1 MPASFTR
8 AVRSLEADGFRRSIL
23 GLLLVAVLLGAW
35 ATWFLRAH
43 VARYEVTNEARLEVD
58 QAASLLQAT
67 ASGRAVAS
75 RLVLGA
81 TVKAGDVLVELDAK
95 PQRLQLAQARA
106 RLATLAPEIEAR
118 RQETTAEE
126 GARAAE
132 QQAAGAAQE
141 QAQAQVR
148 ESQARAAF
156 SAEEAERL
164 KQLYHSG
171 LVAQREYARGKAD
184 EKGSGAAVEGLQ
196 LALTR
201 MEREQHTRDSERE
214 VRLKKIS
221 QEITT
226 LESQRK
232 TTESEIERLQYEIE
246 QRRILSPA
254 DGRLGEV
261 AVLRIGGVVKEGET
275 LATIVPSGTVKVVA
289 QFSPAAAMGRI
300 RPGQPALVRL
310 DGFPWAQY
318 GSIGATVSQVGSEV
332 RDRRVRVE
340 LLLDPHSASRIPRQ
354 HGLPGSVEV
363 QVESLSPAAMALRAA
378 GRMVGEPTGA
388 PAAQTQ

>member
-8 AVRSLEADGFRRSIL
+8 AVRSLEADGFRRSIF

-35 ATWFLRAH
+35 TTWFLRAH
-43 VARYEVTNEARLEVD
+43 VARYEVTNEARFEVD
-58 QAASLLQAT
+58 QAAYLLQAP

-81 TVKAGDVLVELDAK
+81 MVKAGDVLVELDAN

-106 RLATLAPEIEAR
+106 HLATLAPEIEAR

-132 QQAAGAAQE
+132 QQAAGAAQD
-141 QAQAQVR
+141 QARAQVR

-156 SAEEAERL
+156 TAEDEERL
-164 KQLYHSG
+164 KQLYQSG

-184 EKGSGAAVEGLQ
+184 AKGSGAAVEGLQ

-214 VRLKKIS
+214 VRLRRIG

-226 LESQRK
+226 LESQHK
-232 TTESEIERLQYEIE
+232 TTEAEIERLQYEIE
-246 QRRILSPA
+246 QRRVRSPA

-261 AVLRIGGVVKEGET
+261 SVLRIGGVVKEGET
-275 LATIVPSGTVKVVA
+275 LATVVPSGTVKVVA
-289 QFSPAAAMGRI
+289 QFSPAAALGRI
-300 RPGQPALVRL
+300 RPGQPARLRL

-318 GSIGATVSQVGSEV
+318 GSIGATVSKVGSEV

-378 GRMVGEPTGA
+378 GQMVGEPTGA
-388 PAAQTQ
+388 PAAQSQ